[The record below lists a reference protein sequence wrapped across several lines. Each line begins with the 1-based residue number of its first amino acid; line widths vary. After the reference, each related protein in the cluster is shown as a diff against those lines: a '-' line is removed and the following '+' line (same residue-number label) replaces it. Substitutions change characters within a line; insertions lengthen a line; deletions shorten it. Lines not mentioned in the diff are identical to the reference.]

1 MVTYEKTT
9 PSTGFFDALGR
20 MYRQIKSRIKYY
32 MGKETKVKK
41 TVEIGEE
48 LNVWK
53 MNEVVDGENIVSY
66 RKLSKDKKIDVD
78 SIVYEDGLHSIAE
91 INLTANY
98 VRIKN
103 KSGEELYDIYN
114 NEDILEKSFYI
125 GLSKDIICNSEG
137 MLNSFVLSIKDD
149 TTFLDLEYFDNQ
161 NQFESIFFSN
171 TNKSISA
178 LVKKNVLFKRLT
190 VDNECHELKEDKDMP
205 NAECPRY
212 DRYSVEN
219 YMKEPQNAGR
229 KIFPSNFIQ
238 KKNSQKEGPSYG
250 ASHVD
255 FSDSFQCV
263 KCDNRYYH
271 VVNNFLFNEKIIVF
285 KSNWIYNEE
294 SKSWEEF
301 CWGKKDM
308 QATYNHE
315 KSIFL
320 MQEMKLNTF

>member
-1 MVTYEKTT
+1 
-9 PSTGFFDALGR
+9 
-20 MYRQIKSRIKYY
+20 
-32 MGKETKVKK
+32 
-41 TVEIGEE
+41 
-48 LNVWK
+48 
-53 MNEVVDGENIVSY
+53 
-66 RKLSKDKKIDVD
+66 
-78 SIVYEDGLHSIAE
+78 
-91 INLTANY
+91 
-98 VRIKN
+98 
-103 KSGEELYDIYN
+103 
-114 NEDILEKSFYI
+114 
-125 GLSKDIICNSEG
+125 
-137 MLNSFVLSIKDD
+137 
-149 TTFLDLEYFDNQ
+149 
-161 NQFESIFFSN
+161 
-171 TNKSISA
+171 
-178 LVKKNVLFKRLT
+178 
-190 VDNECHELKEDKDMP
+190 MP